1 MLLPRRDFIRLLS
14 VGTAAVWAPAR
25 LRAAPG
31 STMSELLAQL
41 ATAEQRGVYYLQDSL
56 KITSQDPAA
65 LKVHSSL
72 TDPARYGRRREGW
85 TVDAG
90 LVGSS
95 TWATLRDRPMLGN
108 RSQLAQF
115 SFRSTQAGVTPGNHG
130 LIEMRLCRGTTPE
143 DIPVRV
149 RIENG
154 AFYILS
160 LNVDKLLAGDRAKP
174 VVMMTPG
181 TVYTLTVLLF
191 QKAVY
196 ARLTGADV
204 PAGAIELVVAD
215 RRRFI
220 PGFPGFGLRTNP
232 QATRGGLEIF
242 DWRVTPVG
250 PATNCRLGVIGDS
263 ITAGIDGEPEAESY
277 VHLATQSL
285 GQEFVLNTGSG
296 GSSTTLDLG
305 RFPYE
310 IAPFRP
316 AIVWIEG
323 GTNDIGTGVKAA
335 TAFQNM
341 QRQAA
346 LITWGGR
353 AVFST
358 VPPRVLPTPAHYAEL
373 TELNRL
379 IRTSGRPIV
388 DRYALVVDPADPRH
402 IRADFCHT
410 DGIHITRSGQALIA
424 QEAARLF
431 KSLTIN
437 L

>member
-1 MLLPRRDFIRLLS
+1 
-14 VGTAAVWAPAR
+14 
-25 LRAAPG
+25 
-31 STMSELLAQL
+31 
-41 ATAEQRGVYYLQDSL
+41 
-56 KITSQDPAA
+56 
-65 LKVHSSL
+65 
-72 TDPARYGRRREGW
+72 
-85 TVDAG
+85 
-90 LVGSS
+90 
-95 TWATLRDRPMLGN
+95 
-108 RSQLAQF
+108 
-115 SFRSTQAGVTPGNHG
+115 
-130 LIEMRLCRGTTPE
+130 
-143 DIPVRV
+143 
-149 RIENG
+149 
-154 AFYILS
+154 
-160 LNVDKLLAGDRAKP
+160 
-174 VVMMTPG
+174 MTPG

-204 PAGAIELVVAD
+204 PAGAIELVVTD

-285 GQEFVLNTGSG
+285 GQAFVLNTGSG

-323 GTNDIGTGVKAA
+323 GTNDIGAGVKAA
-335 TAFQNM
+335 IAFENM
-341 QRQAA
+341 QKQAA

-379 IRTSGRPIV
+379 IRASGRPIV
-388 DRYALVVDPADPRH
+388 DRHALVVDPADPRH

-410 DGIHITRSGQALIA
+410 DGIHITRPGQALIA
-424 QEAARLF
+424 HEAAQLF
-431 KSLTIN
+431 KSLSLN